1 MSRRM
6 PFLDVVRA
14 FEVAARHL
22 SFSHAA
28 NKLGVTQG
36 AIGRL
41 DKAPVGRS
49 PRKDLKMVEDGPNV
63 RADLVAPDVFIPLRI
78 PELCDR
84 SRPLNEMEHSRQRTL
99 FLTSTRPDG

>member
-1 MSRRM
+1 M
-6 PFLDVVRA
+6 
-14 FEVAARHL
+14 
-22 SFSHAA
+22 
-28 NKLGVTQG
+28 
-36 AIGRL
+36 
-41 DKAPVGRS
+41 GRS
-49 PRKDLKMVEDGPNV
+49 PRKDLKMVEDGL